1 MIHLPI
7 VDKYKAPAL
16 FFAERDIILLST
28 FLSRYNGNIGT
39 VDNLGSYTLGI
50 IRKIILQFYS
60 YKQVVESVNDYNSA
74 MALVR
79 FMADSICSFVLVYD
93 HTNEDEQKIRHC
105 LYVLDGVKKSLEEL
119 SYPIEKTDYISD
131 EDYAVLKMQHD
142 DAIKNREKIRDYL
155 IRELN
160 KFTLIKQNP
169 TSQTIIDNADWKY
182 KDISVKSSVNNR
194 YSWNKMYSLL
204 SLNEEGQS
212 FISFLSQNVHGLSIS
227 NLFVEGSQEDF
238 EPLNSLVY
246 HIIQYSLLRTCINIF
261 GEDTFKREVLDNN
274 PYLVHLLTDE
284 ELKKIR
290 NKQKE

>member
-7 VDKYKAPAL
+7 VDKYKAPVL

-28 FLSRYNGNIGT
+28 FLSRYNGNIGV
-39 VDNLGSYTLGI
+39 VDNLGSYILGI

-93 HTNEDEQKIRHC
+93 HKNEDEQKIRHC

-131 EDYAVLKMQHD
+131 EDYAVLKSQHD
-142 DAIKNREKIRDYL
+142 NAIKNREKIRDYM

-160 KFTLIKQNP
+160 KFSLIKQNP
-169 TSQTIIDNADWKY
+169 TSQTIIANADWKY
-182 KDISVKSSVNNR
+182 KNITVKSTPKNR
-194 YSWNKMYSLL
+194 YSWNEMYSFL

-227 NLFVEGSQEDF
+227 NLFVDGCQEDF

-246 HIIQYSLLRTCINIF
+246 HIIHYSLLRTCINIF
-261 GEDTFKREVLDNN
+261 GEDTFKRAVLDDN
-274 PYLVHLLTDE
+274 PQLVHLLTDE
-284 ELKKIR
+284 ELKEIR
-290 NKQKE
+290 SKQMV